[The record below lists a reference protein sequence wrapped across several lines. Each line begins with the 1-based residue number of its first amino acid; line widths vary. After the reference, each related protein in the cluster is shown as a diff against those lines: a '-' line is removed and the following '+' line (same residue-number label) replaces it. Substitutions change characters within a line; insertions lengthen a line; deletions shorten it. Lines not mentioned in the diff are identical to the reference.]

1 MHEQISAPGQ
11 QSKIIKPDTEH
22 YAYLDLELL
31 LKNYSGG
38 SLTDIPPAAAI
49 SAYSYMAN
57 QYLSDGLETLKASI
71 RPSGAGDLF
80 VLEESYFPNICALLT
95 VIQVLIIRGNASI
108 LIISDRKIKDGMT
121 DFFISKQA
129 GLREWRRKLKGNNA
143 TSIGK
148 LLRYYSELRSGGLL
162 TKREYDV
169 LRAAYTSP
177 SRGGVERLL
186 SMSNKQVSH
195 YYLRIKDKLGINN
208 KLAMLNYIG
217 WLFP

>member
-1 MHEQISAPGQ
+1 MHEQISSPDR

-38 SLTDIPPAAAI
+38 RLTDIPPSTEI
-49 SAYSYMAN
+49 SSYSYMAN
-57 QYLSDGLETLKASI
+57 QYVSDGLETLKSSI
-71 RPSGAGDLF
+71 RPCGAGDLF
-80 VLEESYFPNICALLT
+80 VLEESYFPNICALLA
-95 VIQVLIIRGNASI
+95 VIQVLIIRGNASV
-108 LIISDRKIKDGMT
+108 LIISDRQIKDGMA

-129 GLREWRRKLKGNNA
+129 GLREWRRKLKSNNVA
-143 TSIGK
+143 SIGK
-148 LLRYYSELRSGGLL
+148 LLRYYSQMRSGGHL

-177 SRGGVERLL
+177 TRGGVERILC
-186 SMSNKQVSH
+186 MSNKQVSH
-195 YYLRIKDKLGINN
+195 YYLRIKDKLGVNN
-208 KLAMLNYIG
+208 KIALLNYIG